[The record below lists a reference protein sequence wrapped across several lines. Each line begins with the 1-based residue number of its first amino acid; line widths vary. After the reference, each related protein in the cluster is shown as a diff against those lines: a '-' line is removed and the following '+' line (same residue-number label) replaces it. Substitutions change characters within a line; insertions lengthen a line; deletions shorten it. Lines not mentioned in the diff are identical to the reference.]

1 MKAVE
6 AMALVA
12 GHVDEELLKRN
23 EYLAAENEI
32 LRSKITGR
40 IRLDD
45 TERIRL
51 AKLGHD
57 LGRKALEGVAAI
69 VKPETILGWFRKL
82 VAGKFD
88 SSKKREK
95 VGRPRTPEEIEDI
108 IIKLAKENR
117 SWGYSRIVGALSN
130 LGIKRCEE
138 TVAEILRRHGIPP
151 APQRESSLSW
161 SEFIAVHQDV
171 IAAADFFTA
180 EVMTSIGLVT
190 YNVLFFMHLDTR
202 RVHIA
207 GITTSPHEGWMK
219 QMGRNI
225 TMAEWGFL
233 QGRRHLIID
242 RDSKFAPVFRGI
254 VKAAGIKTVRL
265 PPKAPNL
272 NAYAE
277 RWVLSVKSEML
288 SRMVFFGES
297 SLWRGLSEYIAHYH
311 GERNHQGK
319 DNVLLFPQ
327 RQTGETVGNVECH
340 ERLGGLLKFYYRD
353 AA

>member
-1 MKAVE
+1 MEAIE

-32 LRSKITGR
+32 LRSKIRGR
-40 IRLDD
+40 VQLDNP
-45 TERIRL
+45 ERIRL
-51 AKLGHD
+51 AKLGHE

-82 VAGKFD
+82 VAQKFD
-88 SSKKREK
+88 SSEKRQK
-95 VGRPRTPEEIEDI
+95 VGRPRTPDEIEELI
-108 IIKLAKENR
+108 VQLARQNR

-151 APQRESSLSW
+151 APKRESSLSW
-161 SEFIAVHQDV
+161 SEFIRMHQDV

-190 YNVLFFMHLDTR
+190 YYVLFFMHLDTR

-207 GITTSPHEGWMK
+207 GMTTSPHEGWMK
-219 QMGRNI
+219 QIARNV
-225 TMAEWGFL
+225 TMADWGFL
-233 QGRRHLIID
+233 HGRRHLIID
-242 RDSKFAPVFRGI
+242 RDSKYAPVFRGI
-254 VKAAGIKTVRL
+254 VKAAGIKIIRL
-265 PPKAPNL
+265 PPKSPNL
-272 NAYAE
+272 NAHAE
-277 RWVLSVKSEML
+277 RWVLSAKSEMT

-297 SLWRGLSEYIAHYH
+297 SLRRALSDFISHFH

-327 RQTGETVGNVECH
+327 RQTGKTEGAVQCH